1 LGSFKF
7 KLDNFLSGIE
17 HHVVCIGR
25 RVLGLQAETDIG
37 ARPVL
42 KGAHVQASREGKGG
56 KKLEVGRKDKLT
68 WAVSGPLSVSP
79 SKFE

>member
-1 LGSFKF
+1 M
-7 KLDNFLSGIE
+7 
-17 HHVVCIGR
+17 
-25 RVLGLQAETDIG
+25 LGLQAETDIG